1 MSKAFSEK
9 EKEIIKEKIFT
20 TAKIMFSK
28 FGYKKTSI
36 REITKKIGISQ
47 GAFYSF
53 YFSKEELFFNILQS
67 EAIGMRDK
75 IFSDISVVNN
85 SPKNVIKDLFY
96 KIIEEI
102 ENNKMFEFII
112 LNNEFHEIFENFS
125 EEHIKAHRMASVIKM
140 NEWIKNT
147 DFFKENLDLENMINC
162 FRALIILYFNR
173 KLLGDDVF
181 KNTIDFLLEG
191 FIEKI
196 LK

>member
-1 MSKAFSEK
+1 MSKAFTEK
-9 EKEIIKEKIFT
+9 EKERIKEKIFT
-20 TAKIMFSK
+20 VAKGMFSQ

-53 YFSKEELFFNILQS
+53 YISKEELFFNILQN
-67 EAIGMRDK
+67 EAIGMRNK
-75 IFSDISVVNN
+75 IFSSISVVDN

-112 LNNEFHEIFENFS
+112 FNNEFQEIFEDFS

-140 NEWIKNT
+140 NEWIKNI
-147 DFFKENLDLENMINC
+147 DIFKENLDLENMINC

-173 KLLGDDVF
+173 KLLGNDAY

>member
-1 MSKAFSEK
+1 MSKAFTEK
-9 EKEIIKEKIFT
+9 EKERIKEKIFT
-20 TAKIMFSK
+20 TAKGMFSH

-47 GAFYSF
+47 GAFYTF
-53 YFSKEELFFNILQS
+53 YNSKEELFFNILQN
-67 EAIGMRDK
+67 EAIEMRNN
-75 IFSDISVVNN
+75 IFSSISVVNN

-102 ENNKMFEFII
+102 EKNKMFEFII
-112 LNNEFHEIFENFS
+112 FNNEFQEIFEDLS
-125 EEHIKAHRMASVIKM
+125 EDHIKAHRMASVIKM
-140 NEWIKNT
+140 NEWIKNI
-147 DFFKENLDLENMINC
+147 DIFKENLDLENMINC

-173 KLLGDDVF
+173 KLLGNDAF